1 VVKGGAEHSPVTGA
15 AGPVVDDVLIH
26 RMTPAVDPD
35 CAFFWAS
42 GADGLLRIQRC
53 RDCGYFVHP
62 PVGFCPRCES
72 TRCEPQVVSG
82 TGRVHTLTVNHQPWV
97 SGQRS
102 YIIAMVELDEQQ
114 GLRLTTNLVN
124 CAPDIACVG
133 MRVTV
138 AFVHRHDV
146 WYPVFMPTDAV

>member
-1 VVKGGAEHSPVTGA
+1 
-15 AGPVVDDVLIH
+15 
-26 RMTPAVDPD
+26 
-35 CAFFWAS
+35 
-42 GADGLLRIQRC
+42 
-53 RDCGYFVHP
+53 
-62 PVGFCPRCES
+62 
-72 TRCEPQVVSG
+72 
-82 TGRVHTLTVNHQPWV
+82 VHTLTVNHQPWV

>member
-1 VVKGGAEHSPVTGA
+1 MPESATRADGTMRGGADHSPVARARGPRVA
-15 AGPVVDDVLIH
+15 AVLIS

-35 CAFFWAS
+35 CAFFWAR
-42 GADGLLRIQRC
+42 GADGLLRMQRC
-53 RDCGYFVHP
+53 RDCGYFVPP

-102 YIIAMVELDEQQ
+102 YIIAMVE
-114 GLRLTTNLVN
+114 
-124 CAPDIACVG
+124 
-133 MRVTV
+133 
-138 AFVHRHDV
+138 
-146 WYPVFMPTDAV
+146 